1 MLLSVKS
8 LIRRKDQELPL
19 TLTSPTNGIG
29 EFFPGV
35 CAAGDLSFDGELK
48 HLESG
53 FLLLSGTAGVGA
65 EVPCDRCLKPCAF
78 HLDCTV
84 HDYFV
89 PERNLDLREVSM
101 YAAEVDDYEVYRGD
115 KIDVQALLLKLLIAV
130 IPTKVLC
137 REDCQGL
144 CPNCGQ
150 DLNEKTCHCEVEQAE
165 DEDNPFAELKKLL

>member
-19 TLTSPTNGIG
+19 TLTSPAGGIG

-35 CAAGDLSFDGELK
+35 CATGDLSFNGQLT

-53 FLLLSGTAGVGA
+53 FLLLSGTTGVGA

-84 HDYFV
+84 QGYFV
-89 PERNLDLREVSM
+89 PERNLDLWEESPH
-101 YAAEVDDYEVYRGD
+101 AAEVDDYEVYTGD
-115 KIDVQALLLKLLIAV
+115 KIDVETLLLKCLIAV

-137 REDCQGL
+137 QEDCQGL
-144 CPNCGQ
+144 CPSCGQ
-150 DLNEKTCHCEVEQAE
+150 DLNEKKCHCEVEEAE
-165 DEDNPFAELKKLL
+165 GGHPFAKLKKLL